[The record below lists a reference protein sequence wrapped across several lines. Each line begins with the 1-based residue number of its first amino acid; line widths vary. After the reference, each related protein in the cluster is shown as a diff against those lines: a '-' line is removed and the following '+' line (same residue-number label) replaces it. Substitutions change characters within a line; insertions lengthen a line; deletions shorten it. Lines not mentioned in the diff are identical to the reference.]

1 MKKLSKLAAIITAL
15 ALVLALTACSHPNS
29 GDDSSGSQAATTLD
43 GTYKMRA
50 GSQGQHYL
58 FLPDGT
64 IELNTGFHGANE
76 GSGTYTISGNTL
88 SGNGNEGEN
97 TVTFTGRKDSDGKW
111 FVTYTVSYANG
122 NPDYTGEEVELIRQ

>member
-1 MKKLSKLAAIITAL
+1 MKKISKFAAIITAL
-15 ALVLALTACSHPNS
+15 ALALALTACSHPNS

-43 GTYKMRA
+43 GTYKLRT

-64 IELNTGFHGANE
+64 FEVNTGFHGANE

-88 SGNGNEGEN
+88 SGNGNIGED
-97 TVTFTGRKDSDGKW
+97 TVTITGRKDSDGKW
-111 FVTYTVSYANG
+111 FATYTVSFANG
-122 NPDYTGEEVELIRQ
+122 NPDSTHEEGELIRQ